1 MIRPASIQL
10 TCFIFGAAVAACGS
24 AQAKQSYACT
34 FRNVLSPHG
43 RHIAE
48 IQVDGPRL
56 AWLVVQPLP
65 RQHGMEIGNARYE
78 YKVLVNNK
86 RGLAA
91 AASDSVTDETLGFPF
106 GANVIV
112 LEKHTGQ
119 LRMGGILASGSHD
132 ILEGT
137 CAPN

>member
-1 MIRPASIQL
+1 
-10 TCFIFGAAVAACGS
+10 
-24 AQAKQSYACT
+24 
-34 FRNVLSPHG
+34 
-43 RHIAE
+43 
-48 IQVDGPRL
+48 
-56 AWLVVQPLP
+56 
-65 RQHGMEIGNARYE
+65 MEIGNARYE